1 MGLLGTFSSQL
12 SEFQQ
17 IMTKALVY
25 GTLIAEELNLQTAQ
39 FSEFEVVTAVQLEKS
54 RAENRRI
61 ELELKD
67 DDIIELTF
75 SDQTQWIGNALD
87 IEEIYNAPAS
97 GKRSGEVFVFEPQVT
112 GRQASRGAIGSVVVK
127 TLKLIRAKT
136 LGTAA
141 ETSAKNLAIAYDKRA
156 MPQPGLYKLDA
167 GFQYMPVAKIA
178 PASTAYLLLIHGTL
192 SNTFAAFAEL
202 RLGQSPIWDQL
213 MRQYN
218 AGILALD
225 HRTLSVSPLQNALDF
240 LEHVDQSVS
249 VEILSHSRGGL
260 VADVLAKC
268 DHRNEVVGFSD
279 LELGMMTK
287 EDPEAFE
294 LMKKINTI
302 ARKKKIEVRK
312 VIRVAAPAS
321 GTTLLSRR
329 TDHFLNVLL
338 NALGL
343 VVGAQVNVVYNTVK
357 LFLLEVVKQK
367 ANHEA
372 MPGLY
377 SMVPDSSFQ
386 KMLNFSG
393 SAVANDLYVIASD
406 AEVGG
411 HLGDSLKVIL
421 ANLFYWKAND
431 LVVDSDRMEQGAPR
445 LGGIQYFLSK
455 DGSTNHFN
463 YFRNQNTCDA
473 ILQAAVTAPGG
484 QAGFYSQKFSGA
496 GNRGVLLSMFSMEG
510 VHYEHVSGNKRIAI
524 LLPGIM
530 GSSLDH
536 NGNPQ
541 WIDFRE
547 LNRGAI
553 KDDLEINTSG
563 VEASGV
569 IKKYYDDF
577 VKHLLKTHDVITFPF
592 DWRKSVK
599 GSAAQLAKKV
609 EHLLDTYNQ
618 PIHIIAHSMGGL
630 VVRQFMMDAAPV
642 WKRFIE
648 KPANKFVMLGTPWLG
663 SYLIMEVLTGHS
675 SRVKQLAMIDFK
687 NSKEELLQV
696 FREFPGI
703 FELLPIENNSKRPF
717 WDSQFWKDR
726 KAESTE
732 PMVIPLKKDLDQ
744 FKKYR
749 DSVLD
754 FVTHLTEDDLKEV
767 YYVAGHAEQTVYDYK
782 TESRFLSNK
791 KKLVYLA
798 TTAGD
803 SSVTWVTGIPSRIP
817 KDNVYYTHTSHGE
830 LANDPR
836 IYDGIVDIL
845 LEGKTNRLLKTKP
858 ISRAGEV
865 ISEVHAVPAPGNN
878 LNLVGDVLFGIEPAR
893 KSTQPD
899 RTMLNV
905 AVINADLKVSR
916 YPVMLGHFNNDGVHS
931 AEKALDNYLNGRL
944 MQRYD
949 MGYYPGKIGESEVFF
964 NLNTNPR
971 GAIVCGLGNSQELT
985 HYLLAKT
992 VEMAALKYAMFMRDN
1007 YTLAKAKSYA
1017 EGISFI
1023 LMGTGYGRL
1032 QIEDSIKGILLGVS
1046 SANRFIKEH
1055 GEGLQELTQ
1064 VEFVNHYESL
1074 ASQAYWAL
1082 SRLKNSDNRFN
1093 FELIKG
1099 IERKEG
1105 AKKRRAFVD
1114 ESEDWWHHFN
1124 VKSICDGDRITGFA
1138 YNSSSGL
1145 ARIEEEEVHNGLEQV
1160 GILLEQ
1166 MSRSSAWD
1174 KRLSKTLFELLI
1186 PNQFK
1191 DIIRNQNNIL
1201 FKLDLKAAQFP
1212 WELFHD
1218 FESDETPAAVNS
1230 GLIRQL
1236 LTSDYESNQLRSV
1249 SNKTLIIGDPI
1260 YNEASLPQ
1268 LAAAKAEAQMV
1279 NDKLKNSGFETFPLL
1294 NSNATDIMLQLYT
1307 NEYKLLHF
1315 AGHGLYDPAN
1325 NRVGIAI
1332 GNGICIDPAMIKQLS
1347 YVPEFVFINC
1357 CFSGTLNATDD
1368 AFMRSRYKL
1377 AANIGTQLIAM
1388 GVKAIIVTGWAVDD
1402 AAAETFSEEFYSRM
1416 LSGYE
1421 FGEAVQMA
1429 RKKCYQNHRHTNT
1442 WGAYQCYGNQHY
1454 KFFEHVRQKEEVFDY
1469 VLSSQVYTDLENLY
1483 ASIRHSSFNPK
1494 TVKRKL
1500 DEILENASRNDL
1512 IDGVIREKEALIY
1525 DELDMPA
1532 EALDTFRAVLTL
1544 EDANFSMKVLEHF
1557 CLLRSLNFS
1566 KDAAERKEEL
1576 DLVTKLALIGKTT
1589 LRLGIVGNCY
1599 KFASMHEK
1607 GEKQLQYLQTALD
1620 YYTEAYDNS
1629 TNPYDG
1635 KTLDAFSNIV
1645 FLSYLLEAYGKG
1657 NLKNQLNKYTKKPV
1671 FAYLSDFLKHLDDV
1685 DPADLDISVLLGM
1698 TEVSFGML
1706 LVNSEKGGD
1715 QVILDELNKRF
1726 AEAFQI
1732 LHSSRQIRIELAQL
1746 DFLLS
1751 HESVIPKEKASSLLK
1766 VKESLLRFK

>member
-1 MGLLGTFSSQL
+1 MS
-12 SEFQQ
+12 
-17 IMTKALVY
+17 KALVY
-25 GTLIAEELNLQTAQ
+25 GTLIAEELNPQTAQ

-61 ELELKD
+61 ELDIKED
-67 DDIIELTF
+67 DLIELTF
-75 SDQTQWIGNALD
+75 TDQTQWIGNALD
-87 IEEIYNAPAS
+87 IEEIYNAPA
-97 GKRSGEVFVFEPQVT
+97 GANRSGELFVFESQVM
-112 GRQASRGAIGSVVVK
+112 GKYASRAGIGSVVIK
-127 TLKLIRAKT
+127 TLKLIRSKT
-136 LGTAA
+136 LGGAA

-156 MPQPGLYKLDA
+156 MPQPGLFKLDA
-167 GFQYMPVAKIA
+167 GFQYLPVTKIA
-178 PASTAYLLLIHGTL
+178 PASSAYLLLIHGTL

-202 RLGQSPIWDQL
+202 RMGHNPIWDQL
-213 MRQYN
+213 LRNYN
-218 AGILALD
+218 AGVLALD
-225 HRTLSVSPLQNALDF
+225 HRTLSISPLQNALDF
-240 LEHVDQSVS
+240 LKHLEQAAVVD
-249 VEILSHSRGGL
+249 ILSHSRGGL

-268 DHRNEVVGFSD
+268 DHRNEVIGFSE
-279 LELGMMTK
+279 LELGMMAH
-287 EDPEAFE
+287 EDAEAFE
-294 LMKKINTI
+294 LMKELNTL
-302 ARKKKIEVRK
+302 ARTKKLEVRK
-312 VIRVAAPAS
+312 VMRVAAPAS

-329 TDHFLNVLL
+329 TDHFLNVML

-343 VVGAQVNVVYNTVK
+343 VVGAQANIVYNTVK

-367 ANHEA
+367 ASHKA

-386 KMLNFSG
+386 KMLNYSG
-393 SAVANDLYVIASD
+393 NTVVNDLYVIAGDS
-406 AEVGG
+406 EVGG

-445 LGGIQYFLSK
+445 VRGIQYFLSK
-455 DGSTNHFN
+455 DESTNHFN

-473 ILQAAVTAPGG
+473 ILQAATTASGST
-484 QAGFYSQKFSGA
+484 AGFFTQKYSEV
-496 GNRGVLLSMFSMEG
+496 GNRGVLLSLFSMEG
-510 VHYEHVSGNKRIAI
+510 VHYEHVSGNRRIAI

-553 KDDLEINTSG
+553 KDDLEINTTG
-563 VEASGV
+563 VQASGV
-569 IKKYYDDF
+569 IKNYYDDF
-577 VKHLLKTHDVITFPF
+577 IKHLLKTHDVITFPF

-599 GSAAQLAKKV
+599 GAAGELAKKV
-609 EHLLDTYNQ
+609 ESLLEIYNQ

-630 VVRQFMMDAAPV
+630 VVRQFMMDSAAI
-642 WKRFIE
+642 WKRFID

-703 FELLPIENNSKRPF
+703 FELLPIENNTRRPF
-717 WDSQFWKDR
+717 WESQFWKDR

-732 PMVIPLKKDLDQ
+732 PMVVPLKKDLDH

-749 DSVLD
+749 EAVLD
-754 FVTHLTEDDLKEV
+754 FVTHLSEDDLRDV
-767 YYVAGHAEQTVYDYK
+767 YYVAGHADQTVYDYK
-782 TESRFLSNK
+782 TESRFLSKK

-798 TTAGD
+798 TTHGD

-817 KDNVYYTHTSHGE
+817 KDNVYYSYTSHGE
-830 LANDPR
+830 LANDPK

-858 ISRAGEV
+858 VSRTGEV
-865 ISEVHAVPAPGNN
+865 ISELHAVPAPGNN
-878 LNLVGDVLFGIEPAR
+878 PDLVGDTLFGIKSKVKNTEPE
-893 KSTQPD
+893 
-899 RTMLNV
+899 RTLLNV
-905 AVINADLKVSR
+905 SVINADLKVSR
-916 YPVMLGHFNNDGVHS
+916 YPVMAGHFNNDGVHS
-931 AEKALDNYLNGRL
+931 AEKALDGYLHGRL

-992 VEMAALKYAMFMRDN
+992 VEMATLKYAMFMRDN

-1046 SANRFIKEH
+1046 SANRFIKDH
-1055 GEGLQELTQ
+1055 GEGLQEITQ

-1074 ASQAYWAL
+1074 ASQGYWAL

-1093 FELIKG
+1093 FDLQKG

-1105 AKKRRAFVD
+1105 AKKKRAFID

-1124 VKSICDGDRITGFA
+1124 VKSICDGDHITGFA

-1145 ARIEEEEVHNGLEQV
+1145 ARVEEEEVHNGLQQV
-1160 GILLEQ
+1160 GILLEE
-1166 MSRSSAWD
+1166 MSRSSTWD

-1249 SNKTLIIGDPI
+1249 SNKSLVIGDPI
-1260 YNEASLPQ
+1260 YNEATLPQ

-1279 NDKLKNSGFETFPLL
+1279 SDKLKSSGFETFALL
-1294 NSNATDIMLQLYT
+1294 NSAATDIMLQLYT
-1307 NEYKLLHF
+1307 HDYKILHF
-1315 AGHGLYDPAN
+1315 AGHGLYDPVN

-1357 CFSGTLNATDD
+1357 CFSGTLNAADD
-1368 AFMRSRYKL
+1368 VFMRSRYKL

-1402 AAAETFSEEFYSRM
+1402 AAAETFSEEFYGRM

-1483 ASIRHSSFNPK
+1483 ASIRHSSANPN
-1494 TVKRKL
+1494 TVKGKL
-1500 DEILENASRNDL
+1500 DAILENASRNDL

-1525 DELDMPA
+1525 DELDMPN

-1576 DLVTKLALIGKTT
+1576 DLITKLALIGKTT

-1599 KFASMHEK
+1599 KFASMFEK
-1607 GEKQLQYLQTALD
+1607 GDKQQHFLELALQ

-1629 TNPYDG
+1629 TDPYDG

-1645 FLSYLLEAYGKG
+1645 FLAYIRECYGK
-1657 NLKNQLNKYTKKPV
+1657 NSLKNELKKYTKKPV
-1671 FAYLSDFLKHLDDV
+1671 YAYLQEFLKHLDDV

-1706 LVNSEKGGD
+1706 LVNTEKDGE
-1715 QVILDELNKRF
+1715 QVILDEINRRF
-1726 AEAFQI
+1726 AEGFQI
-1732 LHSSRQIRIELAQL
+1732 LHSKRQIRIELAQL

-1751 HESVIPKEKASSLLK
+1751 HEVVLPKEKTKNLLK
-1766 VKESLLRFK
+1766 VKESLMRFK

>member
-1 MGLLGTFSSQL
+1 
-12 SEFQQ
+12 
-17 IMTKALVY
+17 MTKALVY
-25 GTLIAEELNLQTAQ
+25 GTLITEELNPQTAQ
-39 FSEFEVVTAVQLEKS
+39 FAEFEVVTAIQLEKS
-54 RAENRRI
+54 RAENRKI
-61 ELELKD
+61 ELELRD
-67 DDIIELTF
+67 DDLIELTF
-75 SDQTQWIGNALD
+75 TDQTQWIGNALD
-87 IEEIYNAPAS
+87 IEEIYNAPAAAN
-97 GKRSGEVFVFEPQVT
+97 RSGEYFVFEAQVS
-112 GRQASRGAIGSVVVK
+112 GKQASRGGIGSVVIK
-127 TLKLIRAKT
+127 TLKLIRSKT
-136 LGTAA
+136 LGSAA
-141 ETSAKNLAIAYDKRA
+141 EASAKNLAIAYDKRA

-167 GFQYMPVAKIA
+167 GFQYLPVAKIA
-178 PASTAYLLLIHGTL
+178 PAGTPYLLLVHGTL

-202 RLGQSPIWDQL
+202 RLGQNPIWDQL
-213 MRQYN
+213 QKTYN

-225 HRTLSVSPLQNALDF
+225 HRTLSLSPLQNALDF
-240 LEHVDQSVS
+240 LSHLDQSARID
-249 VEILSHSRGGL
+249 ILSHSRGGL
-260 VADVLAKC
+260 VADILAKC
-268 DHRNEVVGFSD
+268 DHRNEVIGFSD
-279 LELGMMTK
+279 LELGMMAN

-294 LMKKINTI
+294 LMKTINTLV
-302 ARKKKIEVRK
+302 RKKKLEVRK

-321 GTTLLSRR
+321 GTTILSRR
-329 TDHFLNVLL
+329 IDHFLNVML

-343 VVGAQVNVVYNTVK
+343 AVGTQANVVYTTLK

-367 ANHEA
+367 ANPEA

-377 SMVPDSSFQ
+377 SMVPDSAFQ

-393 SAVANDLYVIASD
+393 NPVMNELFVIAGD

-411 HLGDSLKVIL
+411 QLGDSLKVIL

-431 LVVDSDRMEQGAPR
+431 LVVDSNRMEQGAPR
-445 LGGIQYFLSK
+445 LNGINYFLSK
-455 DGSTNHFN
+455 DGGTNHFN

-473 ILQAAVTAPGG
+473 ILQAATTAPGG
-484 QAGFYSQKFSGA
+484 SAGFYTQKFPGGGS
-496 GNRGVLLSMFSMEG
+496 RGVLLSLFSMEG
-510 VHYEHVSGNKRIAI
+510 VHYDHVSGNKRIAI

-553 KDDLEINTSG
+553 KDDLEINTGG

-592 DWRKSVK
+592 DWRKSIK
-599 GSAAQLAKKV
+599 GAAQQLAKRV
-609 EHLLDTYNQ
+609 ETLLDTYNQ

-630 VVRQFMMDAAPV
+630 VVRQFMMDTAPV

-687 NSKEELLQV
+687 NSKEELLNV
-696 FREFPGI
+696 FREYPGI
-703 FELLPIENNSKRPF
+703 FELLPIENNAKRPF
-717 WDSQFWKDR
+717 WESQFWKDR
-726 KAESTE
+726 KAESSE
-732 PMVIPLKKDLDQ
+732 AMVVPLKKDLDQ

-749 DSVLD
+749 DAVLD
-754 FVTHLTEDDLKEV
+754 FVTHLSEEDMKDI

-782 TESRFLSNK
+782 TESRFLSKK

-803 SSVTWVTGIPSRIP
+803 SSVTWATGIPSRIP

-830 LANDPR
+830 LANDPK
-836 IYDGIVDIL
+836 IYDGIVDLL
-845 LEGKTNRLLKTKP
+845 LEGKTSRLMKTKP
-858 ISRAGEV
+858 VSRAGEV
-865 ISEVHAVPAPGNN
+865 ITEMHAVPAPGSNPQ
-878 LNLVGDVLFGIEPAR
+878 LVGDVLFGIEPAFR
-893 KSTQPD
+893 TTQPE
-899 RTMLNV
+899 RSTISV
-905 AVINADLKVSR
+905 EVINADLKVAR
-916 YPVMLGHFNNDGVHS
+916 FPVMLGHFNNDGVHS
-931 AEKALDNYLNGRL
+931 AEKALDGYLHGRL

-992 VEMAALKYAMFMRDN
+992 VEMATLKYAMFMRDN

-1032 QIEDSIKGILLGVS
+1032 QIEDSVKGILLGVS

-1055 GEGLQELTQ
+1055 GEGLQEVTQ

-1093 FELIKG
+1093 FELVKG

-1105 AKKRRAFVD
+1105 AKKKRAFVD

-1145 ARIEEEEVHNGLEQV
+1145 ARVEEEEVHNGLEQV

-1166 MSRSSAWD
+1166 MSRSAAWD

-1236 LTSDYESNQLRSV
+1236 LTSDYESSQLRSV

-1260 YNEASLPQ
+1260 YNEELLPQ
-1268 LAAAKAEAQMV
+1268 LPAAKAEAQLV
-1279 NDKLKNSGFETFPLL
+1279 DDKLKNAGFETFTLL
-1294 NSNATDIMLQLYT
+1294 NSSASDIMLQLYT
-1307 NEYKLLHF
+1307 NEYKILHF
-1315 AGHGLYDPAN
+1315 AGHGLYDPAK

-1357 CFSGTLNATDD
+1357 CFSGTMNASDD
-1368 AFMRSRYKL
+1368 VFSRSRYKL

-1402 AAAETFSEEFYSRM
+1402 AAAETFSEAFYSAM

-1421 FGEAVQMA
+1421 FGEAVQLA
-1429 RKKCYQNHRHTNT
+1429 RKKCYQSHRHTNT

-1454 KFFEHVRQKEEVFDY
+1454 KFFEHQRQKEEVFDY

-1500 DEILENASRNDL
+1500 DEILENAGRNDL

-1525 DELDMPA
+1525 DELDMPT

-1566 KDAAERKEEL
+1566 KEAAERKEEL
-1576 DLVTKLALIGKTT
+1576 ELVTKLALIGKTT

-1607 GEKQLQYLQTALD
+1607 GEKQLEYLQIALN
-1620 YYTEAYDNS
+1620 YYTQAYEHS

-1645 FLSYLLEAYGKG
+1645 FLSYLLEAHGKG
-1657 NLKNQLNKYTKKPV
+1657 SLKAQLKKYTRKPA
-1671 FAYLSDFLKHLDDV
+1671 FTYLSEFLKHLDDV

-1706 LVNSEKGGD
+1706 LLNPSKDSDSE
-1715 QVILDELNKRF
+1715 ILDEINKRF

-1751 HESVIPKEKASSLLK
+1751 HEAIIPKEKVNSLLK
-1766 VKESLLRFK
+1766 VRESLLRFK